1 MLSFLFTQFTFWLE
15 KCILETEN
23 LEERVA
29 VLCRVLELLMV
40 FDELNN
46 FCGVIEVYSALTSAP
61 VHRLEHTF
69 DVCLIIVLCHLQ
81 NFISIFSHCDP
92 RMLGYITR

>member
-1 MLSFLFTQFTFWLE
+1 M
-15 KCILETEN
+15 
-23 LEERVA
+23 A

-69 DVCLIIVLCHLQ
+69 DVRLIVVLFHLQ
-81 NFISIFSHCDP
+81 TLQSSDP
-92 RMLGYITR
+92 TEIKQGCYLYGYMINYG